1 MDQELIALA
10 FSDFIRETPE
20 LEGLAV
26 IFAATESGGEVITL
40 CGGQHIMETSFNELI
55 MRAAYNVVKGRKEFY
70 RSEHS
75 EIKIVRGATDESE
88 S

>member
-26 IFAATESGGEVITL
+26 IFAATESGGEVVTL
-40 CGGQHIMETSFNELI
+40 CGGQHIMEPAFNELI
-55 MRAAYNVVKGRKEFY
+55 IRAAYNVIKGREAFY

-75 EIKIVRGATDESE
+75 EIQVVRGAGNESE